1 MPCPVMTRHMGRI
14 ALFILIL
21 TWAVGSGCADEASV
35 AGGTSTSSRSCVAP
49 NQPEEWLPSP
59 AAGSSTFAPEGQAC
73 TAGGSGGLFPVLP
86 RAQRQFD
93 VESSKLRGQRFRWHA
108 L

>member
-1 MPCPVMTRHMGRI
+1 MGRI
-14 ALFILIL
+14 ALLLLIL
-21 TWAVGSGCADEASV
+21 MPTVGSGYADEASI
-35 AGGTSTSSRSCVAP
+35 AGGTSTSSRSCVTR
-49 NQPEEWLPSP
+49 NQPQERLPSP
-59 AAGSSTFAPEGQAC
+59 AAGSSIFAPGAQAC

-86 RAQRQFD
+86 RGQRQFD